1 MNEEERNSIEKVEN
15 LIKRCDECKLKECIN
30 CETNYTEITSIKRI
44 VDSYKRLLKENE
56 TLKKEKE
63 QAWEEWNNLEQGSY
77 ETEQKL
83 KQQIKELQKEN
94 EELLEL
100 KVSASAHNR
109 ILELEKENEELHKEI
124 ERMKSLDIYK
134 LVEDWETG
142 QLIPIQK
149 VKAKIEELDIE
160 ISTCEYADDDS
171 EEYKQEVEKNKAEL
185 LMAKKVL
192 QQLLDESERVNYFDL
207 TGTKEDIE

>member
-1 MNEEERNSIEKVEN
+1 MSEEETIKSFKSLMYNAKANWEYFNYEILFNFFSLYNNAIEEN
-15 LIKRCDECKLKECIN
+15 KKL
-30 CETNYTEITSIKRI
+30 R
-44 VDSYKRLLKENE
+44 
-56 TLKKEKE
+56 
-63 QAWEEWNNLEQGSY
+63 
-77 ETEQKL
+77 
-83 KQQIKELQKEN
+83 KEN

-134 LVEDWETG
+134 LVEDWETS

-171 EEYKQEVEKNKAEL
+171 EEYKQEVEKDKAEL
-185 LMAKKVL
+185 LMSKKVL
-192 QQLLDESERVNYFDL
+192 QQLLEENKKS
-207 TGTKEDIE
+207 

>member
-94 EELLEL
+94 EEL
-100 KVSASAHNR
+100 KNN
-109 ILELEKENEELHKEI
+109 KT
-124 ERMKSLDIYK
+124 
-134 LVEDWETG
+134 LVEKILDKGKGFTLQQTQYIWEHY
-142 QLIPIQK
+142 IPIQK
-149 VKAKIEELDIE
+149 VKNIIDRIDYDIKKTKEIISNDPKNNYQITRLKAMNTKSLDI
-160 ISTCEYADDDS
+160 
-171 EEYKQEVEKNKAEL
+171 KKRLQEL
-185 LMAKKVL
+185 L
-192 QQLLDESERVNYFDL
+192 EEGEYNN
-207 TGTKEDIE
+207 GE